1 MDSHSTQFLIISDH
15 PNGNLM
21 PLTDSRLKPDEV
33 VLLTPP
39 GEHLADYQHWLIQVC
54 QPMGIRCTTIELA
67 QPWDIEQLRQT
78 LEELVVARLA
88 QGENLILNNSGTK
101 GPIGI
106 IAHEVFFYRNLPA
119 FYVRNDQVYW
129 LCNPDNRSSFN
140 LEDKIK
146 LPAFLQ
152 SHGLKVTH
160 YSREGIARAQRDIAE
175 RWLLG
180 ATSYSKAMG
189 ILNYYASRAESGLS
203 TRVDHNHLRG
213 NTPFNQLLDDLAQH
227 QLVQLKGNELSFS
240 SEEARFFANGGWM
253 EELVF
258 SELLKLRGEF
268 PQLQDLARSVQLNWL
283 ESRRQRPVRNE
294 LDVLALYN
302 NRLIA
307 IECKTSR
314 FEQGNGKKVVYKLG
328 AMLKHLGG
336 PSARGLIVSFHPIK
350 QIHCERAELF
360 DVHVCERSQ
369 LGNLTHLLRTLLKEL
384 Q

>member
-1 MDSHSTQFLIISDH
+1 MDNHTTQFLIVSDR

-21 PLTDSRLKPDEV
+21 PLTDSRLKPDEI

-39 GEHLADYQHWLIQVC
+39 IPHLADHQQWLMQVC
-54 QPMGIRCTTIELA
+54 QPMGIHCTPVTIAE
-67 QPWDIEQLRQT
+67 PWNIDQLRHTLEQLV
-78 LEELVVARLA
+78 EARLA
-88 QGENLILNNSGTK
+88 QGQTLLLNNTGGN
-101 GPIGI
+101 GPISI

-119 FYVRNDQVYW
+119 FYVYNDHLHW
-129 LCNPDNRSSFN
+129 LCNPDARMGFD

-152 SHGLKVTH
+152 SHGLHVTH
-160 YSREGIARAQRDIAE
+160 YCRDGIAKAQRTIAE
-175 RWLLG
+175 RWLNN
-180 ATSYSKAMG
+180 ADSYSKAMG
-189 ILNYYASRAESGLS
+189 ILNYYAARAESDLS
-203 TRVDHNHLRG
+203 TQVDENHLRG
-213 NTPFNQLLDDLAQH
+213 NTPFNQLLDDLLQH
-227 QLVQLKGNELSFS
+227 QLVQLHGNQLSFN
-240 SEEARFFANGGWM
+240 SEATRFFANGGWM

-258 SELLKLRGEF
+258 SELLKLRSEF
-268 PQLQDLARSVQLNWL
+268 PKLQDLARSVQLNWL

-294 LDVLALYN
+294 LDVLALYD
-302 NRLIA
+302 NRLLA

-314 FEQGNGKKVVYKLG
+314 FEQGNGKKVIYKLG

-350 QIHCERAELF
+350 DIHCERAELF

-369 LGNLTHLLRTLLKEL
+369 LRNLTHFLRTLLKEL